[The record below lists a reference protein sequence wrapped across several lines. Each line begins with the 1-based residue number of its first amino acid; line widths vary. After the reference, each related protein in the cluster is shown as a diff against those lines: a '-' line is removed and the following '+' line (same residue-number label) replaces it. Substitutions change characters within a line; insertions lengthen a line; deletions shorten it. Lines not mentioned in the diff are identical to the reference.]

1 MRLKGDPLL
10 AYVIFRSPQGQG
22 VLRRSRA
29 GSVYDLEP
37 GEGMWLE
44 TMSSNSRSEARANV
58 LLQRLDIFTL
68 TQRAGWLG
76 RSLHVRRGMN
86 SERSELEEG

>member
-1 MRLKGDPLL
+1 
-10 AYVIFRSPQGQG
+10 
-22 VLRRSRA
+22 
-29 GSVYDLEP
+29 VYDLEP